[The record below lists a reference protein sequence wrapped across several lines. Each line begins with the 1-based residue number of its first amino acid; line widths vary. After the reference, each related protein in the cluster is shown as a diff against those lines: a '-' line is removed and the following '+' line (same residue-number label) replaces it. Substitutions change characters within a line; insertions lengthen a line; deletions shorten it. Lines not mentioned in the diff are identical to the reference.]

1 MISIIVPNFNKSIYI
16 IDTLL
21 SINNQDFTNWE
32 CIIIDDNS
40 TDNSVSLINNF
51 IKTKSKFNL
60 IVNDKNYGASY
71 CRNLGI
77 NQSKGEY
84 IIFLDADDI
93 ILPNCFSNRINK
105 ISNNKT
111 LDFAVFPMGTF
122 YENIGDSNSIWNNF
136 NGNHLHRFLSHD
148 LPWAI
153 CSVIWKKKS
162 LIKLGGFNEDF
173 SRLQDVELHTKAL
186 MNNFKYSTFSDY
198 NSDCFYRINRNRIKY
213 YKKYCMDDINGKISF
228 INFFNNK
235 IIDNVLKKYL
245 RGTFFECYIFVFNLY
260 RIKKVSK
267 SDLFII
273 LSKIDTNDFKHLLNF
288 FSKTIIRFYSYLRIN
303 DFYFRGIDK
312 MFKFLFRL

>member
-1 MISIIVPNFNKSIYI
+1 MISIIVPNYNKSNYI
-16 IDTLL
+16 LDTLQ
-21 SINNQDFTNWE
+21 SIENQNFKNWE
-32 CIIIDDNS
+32 CFIIDDNS
-40 TDNSVSLINNF
+40 NDNSVSLIKNF

-93 ILPNCFSNRINK
+93 ILPDCFSNRIKK

-162 LIKLGGFNEDF
+162 LIKLGGFNESF

-186 MNNFKYSTFSDY
+186 INDFKYSTFSGH

-213 YKKYCMDDINGKISF
+213 YKDYCIDDINGKISF

-235 IIDNVLKKYL
+235 VIDKGFKKKL
-245 RGTFFECYIFVFNLY
+245 RGTFFECYINVFTLY

-267 SDLFII
+267 SDLFIL
-273 LSKIDTNDFKHLLNF
+273 LSKIDDTSFKNIF
-288 FSKTIIRFYSYLRIN
+288 NSFSQTIIKFYSYLRIN
-303 DFYFRGIDK
+303 DIYFRGIDK
-312 MFKFLFRL
+312 IIKYLFML